1 MDDVQRQMVSQAL
14 GGSDKVYR
22 RGSRGEDV
30 SRIQKFLA
38 DRGYDVGAVDGI
50 FGRRTEE
57 AVRQFQMESGL
68 NQDGRVGPDTIAAA
82 KRVSDSPPI
91 PVARPDPMGQPVET
105 PSGNVPNPP
114 QSDMM
119 MGGDRMLSPYGS
131 DDGASDM
138 LDTRPDEMNGM
149 NPKDLLQA
157 APEFIPPPRE
167 LSNEEWLDAKEASWG
182 TPESVSPNDTGGYS
196 GDGDA
201 LAESIDMAKAGM
213 SGQPYGNVRAGR
225 RINEYTQDFMP
236 GDGQDDLRAALVRA
250 ITNNQKRQAIPSVFG
265 IPLVGPWTATG
276 DGLGGNGSSTF
287 KWPRY

>member
-1 MDDVQRQMVSQAL
+1 MDDVQRAMMAQSL
-14 GGSDKVYR
+14 GGNTPVIR
-22 RGSRGEDV
+22 RGARGENV
-30 SRIQKFLA
+30 AALQQFLA
-38 DRGYDVGAVDGI
+38 ARGYDVGAADGI

-57 AVRQFQMESGL
+57 AVKQFQMESGVGV
-68 NQDGRVGPDTIAAA
+68 DGRVGPETMAAA
-82 KRVSDSPPI
+82 QRVSDSPTI

-131 DDGASDM
+131 GDGASDM

-182 TPESVSPNDTGGYS
+182 TPESVSPNDTGGPY
-196 GDGDA
+196 DGTTPSDDIAAAIDA
-201 LAESIDMAKAGM
+201 AKAYM
-213 SGQPYGNVRAGR
+213 TGQDPKNVMAGR
-225 RINEYTQDFMP
+225 RIANQTNEWSNP
-236 GDGQDDLRAALVRA
+236 GDGQDDLRAALLRSIMGQGTVPTR
-250 ITNNQKRQAIPSVFG
+250 
-265 IPLVGPWTATG
+265 
-276 DGLGGNGSSTF
+276 
-287 KWPRY
+287 

>member
-1 MDDVQRQMVSQAL
+1 MDDVQRQMVANAL

-68 NQDGRVGPDTIAAA
+68 NQDGRVGPETIAAA
-82 KRVSDSPPI
+82 KRVSDSAPI

-105 PSGNVPNPP
+105 PSGNVPNPQQP
-114 QSDMM
+114 DMM
-119 MGGDRMLSPYGS
+119 MGGDRMLSSYGT
-131 DDGASDM
+131 DDGASGM
-138 LDTRPDEMNGM
+138 LDARPDQMSGM

-157 APEFIPPPRE
+157 APEFIPPQRE

-182 TPESVSPNDTGGYS
+182 NPEGVPSDGTQSPY
-196 GDGDA
+196 DGPTSSDDIAAAIDA
-201 LAESIDMAKAGM
+201 AKAYM
-213 SGQPYGNVRAGR
+213 TGQDPKNVMAGR
-225 RINEYTQDFMP
+225 RINEYTKDFTP
-236 GDGQDDLRAALVRA
+236 GDGQDELRAALLRSIMGRGA
-250 ITNNQKRQAIPSVFG
+250 IAAR
-265 IPLVGPWTATG
+265 
-276 DGLGGNGSSTF
+276 
-287 KWPRY
+287 